1 MTSILLHIFIGRNT
15 LEVIFTQEILGII
28 ASQFLL
34 QGSVSKYHPFLSWND
49 NLKLERC
56 SDTWLIKAREPSV
69 AEEWLQMGVKVDLVV
84 LRVLESMQTC

>member
-15 LEVIFTQEILGII
+15 LKVIFTQEILSII
-28 ASQFLL
+28 TNQFLL
-34 QGSVSKYHPFLSWND
+34 QGSVSKHNPFLSWND

-56 SDTWLIKAREPSV
+56 SYTWLIKAREPSV
-69 AEEWLQMGVKVDLVV
+69 AEEWLQMGIKIDLVV